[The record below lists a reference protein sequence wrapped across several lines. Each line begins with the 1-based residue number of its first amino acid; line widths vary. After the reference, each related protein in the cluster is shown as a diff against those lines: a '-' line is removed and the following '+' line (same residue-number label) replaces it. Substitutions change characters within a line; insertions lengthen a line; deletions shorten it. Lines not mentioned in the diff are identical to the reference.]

1 MLSYNNQP
9 DHYLTSLEAV
19 RERCFRVQQIAN
31 KNQLNYFDVDT
42 SKMDDV
48 VQFVVALIK
57 RDYNANPAQMP
68 TYGQWRHFD
77 VGGRPRIDNLMNA
90 WSTLGQPPLEQ
101 TKRIIDLFII
111 ACLLD
116 VETVCHNK
124 SWSYCEQLTGRTYG
138 GTEGIAVA
146 VLDMFT
152 AGVFSSDPRDPHRV
166 DADALNLISIEA
178 LYDGFQLDAHNKLLG
193 IEERLD
199 LVKHLSNVLKSQSSY
214 FGLDTIP
221 RPDYLL
227 SHSTTIKTKKG
238 PLIHLETLWPVILE
252 MGEFWASQDDKGGSQ
267 GLGDVW
273 PCSVLNGQSSTSTN
287 STEHYVPFHKLTQWM
302 IYSLIEPMEK
312 LLGATIEG
320 KDMLTPLPDYCHGG
334 LLMDTGLISLKPKE
348 LERGVENYKKNA
360 MLPGQSKVEV
370 SPMFELNDPV
380 VIEWRAL
387 TIGFLEIIA
396 DRVREALNMNR
407 STLSL
412 SKLMES
418 GTWSAGR
425 ELAEISRPN
434 THQPPI
440 IIKMDKYV
448 LC

>member
-1 MLSYNNQP
+1 
-9 DHYLTSLEAV
+9 
-19 RERCFRVQQIAN
+19 
-31 KNQLNYFDVDT
+31 
-42 SKMDDV
+42 
-48 VQFVVALIK
+48 
-57 RDYNANPAQMP
+57 
-68 TYGQWRHFD
+68 
-77 VGGRPRIDNLMNA
+77 
-90 WSTLGQPPLEQ
+90 
-101 TKRIIDLFII
+101 
-111 ACLLD
+111 
-116 VETVCHNK
+116 
-124 SWSYCEQLTGRTYG
+124 
-138 GTEGIAVA
+138 
-146 VLDMFT
+146 
-152 AGVFSSDPRDPHRV
+152 
-166 DADALNLISIEA
+166 ADALNLISIEA

-221 RPDYLL
+221 RPGNLIDYLL

-273 PCSVLNGQSSTSTN
+273 PCSVLNGQSSPSTN

-440 IIKMDKYV
+440 IIKVYSYI
-448 LC
+448 